1 MSSQRSYLNAVLRDP
16 DYTHNMVAP
25 DPPGPLATDEHA
37 STVNNSPV
45 ALDNTNSTAHILDQ
59 INPSINPYNLK
70 NDALVK
76 NLANYIDVSHHDST
90 NSALSTTSSASPYLH
105 YLQPNKHSGQDTYK
119 LIKQEDDNKLQN
131 AMNGVAKA
139 FNSCASI
146 DSSAS
151 KSAFKTVLDEAA
163 SSAAPSTP
171 SDQLPDI
178 HHWLHKIPKF
188 QGIHIPAQELVMS
201 A

>member
-25 DPPGPLATDEHA
+25 VPPGPPATDKHA

-59 INPSINPYNLK
+59 INPSINPYNL
-70 NDALVK
+70 NDDALVK
-76 NLANYIDVSHHDST
+76 NLANHIDVDHHDSA
-90 NSALSTTSSASPYLH
+90 NSALSTTSSASSYLH
-105 YLQPNKHSGQDTYK
+105 YLQPNKHTGQDTYK
-119 LIKQEDDNKLQN
+119 LIKQEDDNEQQN

-139 FNSCASI
+139 FNSCATI
-146 DSSAS
+146 DSLAG

-163 SSAAPSTP
+163 SSAEPSTP
-171 SDQLPDI
+171 SDQLPDVVN
-178 HHWLHKIPKF
+178 W
-188 QGIHIPAQELVMS
+188 
-201 A
+201 